1 MNGDPYKLL
10 GVNAACNEK
19 EIRQAYRVL
28 AKKAHPDLGGDAQ
41 KFDQLTQA
49 YQLLMDTQRRQ
60 EYDRWTLLKE
70 PQEPKINDK
79 RFNSTSHLPSFTLGE
94 AFKRILAKNYK
105 EASLKDEFAAFKSGT
120 TSPSSKYFALHD
132 RRLSLHYSKWFN
144 PSISDEYMISDYI
157 ANVVVMFPVFF
168 VSRLLSQGS
177 DFGSSIRFLF
187 MVVLPSTLATFLMIY
202 FIKWRKT
209 WKKFG
214 IFDRILLIVLCAVGL
229 SATKVWEFLGGSVLY
244 YLAFTGIV
252 RSYADTPTRPAQ
264 LFSSFRSIFAYF
276 RKIYDKI

>member
-1 MNGDPYKLL
+1 MVTGNPYKLL
-10 GVNAACNEK
+10 GVSADCDEK
-19 EIRQAYRVL
+19 EIKHAYKAL
-28 AKKAHPDLGGDAQ
+28 AKKAHPDLGGDAAT
-41 KFDQLTQA
+41 FDQLTQA
-49 YQLLMDTQRRQ
+49 YQLLINTQKRQ
-60 EYDRWTLLKE
+60 EYDRGNLLWE
-70 PQEPKINDK
+70 PQK
-79 RFNSTSHLPSFTLGE
+79 RKMHEDPFNATSQLPSFTMSE

-105 EASLKDEFAAFKSGT
+105 EASLKDEVAAFKSGT

-132 RRLSLHYSKWFN
+132 RRLPLHYSKWFN

-157 ANVVVMFPVFF
+157 ANVIVMFPVFF
-168 VSRLLSQGS
+168 ISRLLSQGS

-187 MVVLPSTLATFLMIY
+187 TVVLPSTLATSLMIY

-214 IFDRILLIVLCAVGL
+214 IFDRIFLIVLCAGGVSVGR
-229 SATKVWEFLGGSVLY
+229 WQFLVGTVIY

>member
-1 MNGDPYKLL
+1 MYCILYSSFILHSRDLL
-10 GVNAACNEK
+10 TC
-19 EIRQAYRVL
+19 RQRNL
-28 AKKAHPDLGGDAQ
+28 
-41 KFDQLTQA
+41 
-49 YQLLMDTQRRQ
+49 R
-60 EYDRWTLLKE
+60 
-70 PQEPKINDK
+70 
-79 RFNSTSHLPSFTLGE
+79 LP
-94 AFKRILAKNYK
+94 
-105 EASLKDEFAAFKSGT
+105 
-120 TSPSSKYFALHD
+120 
-132 RRLSLHYSKWFN
+132 LHYSKWFN

-264 LFSSFRSIFAYF
+264 LFSFFRSIFAYF